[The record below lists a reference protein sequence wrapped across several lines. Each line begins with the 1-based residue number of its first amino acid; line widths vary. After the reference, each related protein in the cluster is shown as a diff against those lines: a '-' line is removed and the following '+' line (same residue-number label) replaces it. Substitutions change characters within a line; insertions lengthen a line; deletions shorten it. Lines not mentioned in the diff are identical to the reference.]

1 MAPPTY
7 RIAMVCDFFFPQ
19 PGGIESHIYQL
30 STKLIDRGHKV
41 IIITHAYEGRT
52 GVRYLT
58 NGLKVYHVPFLVIYR
73 SATFPTVFSFFPV
86 FRNIVLRER
95 IDIVHGHA
103 SLSSLCH
110 EAILHART
118 MGLRTVFT
126 DHSLFGFADAASIL
140 TNKLL
145 KFALS
150 DVDHVICVSHTCK
163 ENTVLR
169 ASLDPLMVS
178 VIPNAV
184 VAENFRPLGYPT
196 STPPSSM
203 SSPVPGGLPSLTPPR
218 RILGPHDPI
227 TIVVISRL
235 FYNKGTDLLTAAI
248 PRILAAHPNT
258 RFIIAGSGPKSIDLE
273 QMIEQNVLQD
283 RVEMLGPIR
292 HSEVRD
298 VMVRGHIYL
307 HPSLTEAFGTVI
319 VEAASCGLYVVCTQ
333 VGGIPEVLPSHMT
346 VFAKPEEDDLVAAT
360 GRAIAAI
367 RRNEVPT
374 ELFHEQVKNMYSW
387 TNVAE
392 RTERVYNGISG
403 AISEAEF
410 YGYHHHRSGTTGRGM
425 RSGVTSFALIDRLKR
440 YYGCGVWA
448 GKLFCV
454 CVIIDYLI
462 FLFLELVFP
471 REGIDICPDWPRKK
485 QNINNGIVD
494 NARGSREGGGL
505 EWGDI
510 EEYRRRSMRPS
521 RLR

>member
-1 MAPPTY
+1 MAPTY
-7 RIAMVCDFFFPQ
+7 NIAMVSDFFFPQ
-19 PGGIESHIYQL
+19 PGGVESHIYQL
-30 STKLIDRGHKV
+30 STKLRDRGHKV
-41 IIITHAYEGRT
+41 IIITHAYKGRT

-58 NGLKVYHVPFLVIYR
+58 NGLKVYHVPFFVLYR
-73 SATFPTVFSFFPV
+73 SASFPTVFSFFPI

-118 MGLRTVFT
+118 MGLRTVYT
-126 DHSLFGFADAASIL
+126 DHSLFGFADAASIFA
-140 TNKLL
+140 NKLL
-145 KFALS
+145 KFSLS

-184 VAENFRPLGYPT
+184 VAENFKPLDPSELSSDAFSRRHPPPARPP
-196 STPPSSM
+196 
-203 SSPVPGGLPSLTPPR
+203 
-218 RILGPHDPI
+218 GPHDMI

-248 PRILAAHPNT
+248 PRILENHPNT
-258 RFIIAGSGPKSIDLE
+258 RFIIAGDGPKAIDLE

-292 HSEVRD
+292 HEEVRD

-360 GRAIAAI
+360 GRAIADLRANKV
-367 RRNEVPT
+367 RT
-374 ELFHEQVKNMYSW
+374 ELFHEQVKSMYSW
-387 TNVAE
+387 TNVAM

-410 YGYHHHRSGTTGRGM
+410 YGYDAVNGAGSWSAARG
-425 RSGVTSFALIDRLKR
+425 RSGVQSFALIDRLKR
-440 YYGCGVWA
+440 YYGCGIWA
-448 GKLFCV
+448 GKLFCL
-454 CVIIDYLI
+454 CVIVDYLI
-462 FLFLELVFP
+462 FLALEILFP
-471 REGIDICPDWPRKK
+471 RDKIDICPDWPRKERK
-485 QNINNGIVD
+485 QTDKDSG
-494 NARGSREGGGL
+494 
-505 EWGDI
+505 
-510 EEYRRRSMRPS
+510 
-521 RLR
+521 